1 MMRMNWKEREKA
13 GANVNR
19 TEEAKVEG
27 DTEKLACKV
36 KGQVG
41 RDEGASSFFL
51 LDCSSID
58 AARQEDEQEGEQE
71 EGEEGSWRP
80 WPVY

>member
-1 MMRMNWKEREKA
+1 MMRMNGKEREQA

-19 TEEAKVEG
+19 TEKAKVEG
-27 DTEKLACKV
+27 DTEKLTCKV

-41 RDEGASSFFL
+41 RDEGASFFV

-58 AARQEDEQEGEQE
+58 AARQQEDQEREQE
-71 EGEEGSWRP
+71 EDEEGSWRP
-80 WPVY
+80 RPVY